1 MVTGGAGFLGR
12 HFCLGLSQVGAT
24 VVVSDIDYAVVKNV
38 CQKLAEKTKNL
49 LFPAEVDLADEQS
62 VKKWAGLIRADF
74 GGADVLLNNAAAHL
88 DGFFDPL
95 EEFKIEVWNR
105 VMAVNVT
112 GIFLTVRELGP
123 SMISKGGG
131 SIINVSSIIW
141 NSRAGSTDL

>member
-1 MVTGGAGFLGR
+1 M
-12 HFCLGLSQVGAT
+12 
-24 VVVSDIDYAVVKNV
+24 
-38 CQKLAEKTKNL
+38 